1 MPDGGSD
8 AFFRVFMRE
17 AGSGFGDGEPPD
29 TWGSQRRGVP
39 GLTVILILIL
49 ILILSLATTYDSI
62 RACNQR
68 GRMGWNPE
76 YLSSFLR
83 WSGLGRFSADD
94 AFFGI
99 RGTVRVE
106 RVGPGVDAA
115 VTASLREVGD
125 RAGSG
130 SATTLLS
137 QRLYGLSVMVR
148 VPGGVDAAVAASLR
162 EVGDRA
168 GSGPGVDA
176 AVTAS
181 LRLIGDRAG
190 SGLASTLLS
199 QRRYASLACA
209 VPPGWVLNCSMIW

>member
-1 MPDGGSD
+1 MEATFLLQIRETRIDCLRVCACQPTGGGSTLS
-8 AFFRVFMRE
+8 AGRGIGRIFSRFYAGWR
-17 AGSGFGDGEPPD
+17 GSGFGDGGPPD

-115 VTASLREVGD
+115 VTASLRTVGD
-125 RAGSG
+125 G
-130 SATTLLS
+130 
-137 QRLYGLSVMVR
+137 
-148 VPGGVDAAVAASLR
+148 
-162 EVGDRA
+162 
-168 GSGPGVDA
+168 
-176 AVTAS
+176 
-181 LRLIGDRAG
+181 AG